1 MYWNCIWGR
10 NFLDEIRRGLHMCA
24 FPFSLIHWLKMLRR
38 GQSGPGKWDDVTVWK
53 TDFRST
59 HGCSF
64 NHSFTWPMSS
74 SSFFFFPEGKLWLW
88 FCNKIRVVKTFIFF
102 YKNKDV
108 GILSK
113 YFSVSLMAW
122 CCGDFSSAAWT
133 MK

>member
-64 NHSFTWPMSS
+64 HHSFTWPMSS
-74 SSFFFFPEGKLWLW
+74 FFFSGRKAMTMILQQNQSCKNLY
-88 FCNKIRVVKTFIFF
+88 FF